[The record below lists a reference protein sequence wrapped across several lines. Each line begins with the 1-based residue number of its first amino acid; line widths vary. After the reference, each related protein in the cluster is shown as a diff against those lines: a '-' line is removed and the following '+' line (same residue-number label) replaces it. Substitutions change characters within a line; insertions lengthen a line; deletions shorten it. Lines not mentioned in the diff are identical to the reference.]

1 MTMQMLT
8 EADDKQLITITP
20 QWMKQKFDEM
30 NQLLFNGMLPEC
42 KLSLFTTGKGSQG
55 HTLGW
60 FKTNKEYQV
69 HSKFVSWSRTYNC
82 SGWQYYLS
90 GEDSMEPSD
99 FAYYMNPH
107 IQLNGNYNWTE
118 KAALSTLVHEMCH
131 YRQHL
136 FGF

>member
-1 MTMQMLT
+1 MTMQMLK

-60 FKTNKEYQV
+60 FKTHKEYQV
-69 HSKFVSWSRTYNC
+69 VQSSSVGQGLMAVLVGSIICLVKIQWSRVILPITRT
-82 SGWQYYLS
+82 Q
-90 GEDSMEPSD
+90 
-99 FAYYMNPH
+99 
-107 IQLNGNYNWTE
+107 
-118 KAALSTLVHEMCH
+118 K
-131 YRQHL
+131 
-136 FGF
+136 